1 MTQSKKFG
9 ALRESQ
15 RNYFRRD
22 QGSKALLATQQMR
35 QSGTSL
41 KSLNSPVKAP
51 SIPDQNQEKDGAA
64 ELSKLQKQNILSEH
78 SSTVADCNPDET
90 VDGIH
95 GSETV
100 KDIDNIDRA
109 EEEEQ
114 KDEVELEGS
123 TEDIEGDVQDVQW
136 QDVQVKTDDVTGSQ
150 ELVIENLE
158 NLQDTSSLI
167 VTRDG
172 NRFKI
177 GISAQGA
184 KPQASNIKI
193 DTAAADEA
201 TLDKQSRVADSQS
214 VLERVSTQHSA
225 QQQTQKIKVRGKVSS
240 RGTKQHQVGILPL
253 LSVSAAT

>member
-1 MTQSKKFG
+1 M
-9 ALRESQ
+9 
-15 RNYFRRD
+15 
-22 QGSKALLATQQMR
+22 
-35 QSGTSL
+35 
-41 KSLNSPVKAP
+41 
-51 SIPDQNQEKDGAA
+51 
-64 ELSKLQKQNILSEH
+64 
-78 SSTVADCNPDET
+78 
-90 VDGIH
+90 
-95 GSETV
+95 
-100 KDIDNIDRA
+100 
-109 EEEEQ
+109 
-114 KDEVELEGS
+114 
-123 TEDIEGDVQDVQW
+123 
-136 QDVQVKTDDVTGSQ
+136 KTDDVTGSQ

-225 QQQTQKIKVRGKVSS
+225 QQ
-240 RGTKQHQVGILPL
+240 
-253 LSVSAAT
+253 